1 MSPRDAHPAAV
12 DLPAP
17 SGAPRSRLLALLG
30 AAALLSL
37 GSLTLLAVLL
47 LPALAGTAAGRLADG
62 TEAFDIGFAV
72 GAAATPAPAGSA
84 ATDLAPVAGEP
95 TVTPAAGW
103 WVQPQP
109 SGGILLRSPD
119 RILTVEMAV
128 VADAAA
134 RTALSDAEA
143 AGDPLRSEELASGTT
158 AQHVTGETGIVV
170 VLELAASTVL
180 VEAQLTPEGELAD
193 YRPALGELL
202 ESVAAG

>member
-72 GAAATPAPAGSA
+72 GAAATPASAGSA

-119 RILTVEMAV
+119 RVLTVEMAV

-170 VLELAASTVL
+170 VIELAASTVL

>member
-72 GAAATPAPAGSA
+72 GAAATPASAGSA

-119 RILTVEMAV
+119 RVLTVEMAV

-143 AGDPLRSEELASGTT
+143 AGYPLRSEELASGTT

-170 VLELAASTVL
+170 VIELAASTVL

>member
-1 MSPRDAHPAAV
+1 MSPRDTHPAAV

-72 GAAATPAPAGSA
+72 GAAAAPAPAGSE

-143 AGDPLRSEELASGTT
+143 AGDPLRREELASGTT

-170 VLELAASTVL
+170 VLELAAATVL
-180 VEAQLTPEGELAD
+180 VEAQLAPESELAD

>member
-1 MSPRDAHPAAV
+1 MIESLPRRRHLA
-12 DLPAP
+12 
-17 SGAPRSRLLALLG
+17 RLLP
-30 AAALLSL
+30 
-37 GSLTLLAVLL
+37 VLL

-62 TEAFDIGFAV
+62 TEAFDIGFAA
-72 GAAATPAPAGSA
+72 GAAATPAAAPAPAGSA

-143 AGDPLRSEELASGTT
+143 AGDPLRREELASGTT

-170 VLELAASTVL
+170 VIELAASTVL